1 VGRWLDRAKTAYAK
15 MPVENDSPP
24 ASPSPHRVPAPSREQ
39 GRAAR
44 TLSLP
49 DSAVLGKK
57 GFSRLGEGQAAY
69 SATGAQEAQEAEE
82 ALESP
87 PAAAG
92 TAYTLVDSPTGLGL
106 IIEALRR
113 TSTIGLD
120 LETTGLRWWQDRI
133 RLISITTEAEE
144 TFLVDAFKVDITALF
159 PLLTG
164 TKIIA
169 HNAAFDLLFLKRAG
183 FEASECVCTMILS
196 QILWAGKLRPDT
208 DKNVEH
214 DLASVAQR
222 ALNVTLDKSHQKEDW
237 AGELTPEMLA
247 YAARDSMFL
256 LPLHQELIQRIAEAR
271 GLEWVV
277 DIEMRLLKAMVHISD
292 NGLPIDGEK
301 WARYVETIEDEI
313 RSLYA
318 EMDSHVKGSLP
329 ERFVNNNK
337 KNKDSVPCDRTDRV
351 NWRSAAQ
358 IGWAFE
364 QLGITLPRTAKGNVS
379 TSKDVMKGIDHTL
392 ARHVERLNKIKN
404 LPTTFGKALKKRY
417 ADGRIYP
424 GWNQC
429 EADTGRM
436 SCANPPLQ
444 GLPSEGEL
452 RKAVVAPEG
461 YKLVVSDL
469 SQIEIRVLAALTGDQ
484 DLIHAF
490 EEGADIHRSV
500 AATVLDKEHE
510 DVLEEER
517 KIAKSIVFG
526 QMYGQGVEGLRKT
539 IQNKLGRE
547 FSETEAREYWERFFD
562 AYPGVKSW
570 REKEGRAF
578 DAGYRHTRTRKG
590 RRRLDVD
597 TKPKRWNSP
606 IQGLA
611 ADVLKAITVEVH
623 ERRQEVPGLEL
634 VGLVHDE
641 VICLVPEEHAERA
654 AEWLT
659 DIMEAA
665 ADTIVNGDA
674 PAEARVPMK
683 ADTKVCGTWADQRL
697 RLYPRTSL

>member
-1 VGRWLDRAKTAYAK
+1 
-15 MPVENDSPP
+15 
-24 ASPSPHRVPAPSREQ
+24 
-39 GRAAR
+39 
-44 TLSLP
+44 
-49 DSAVLGKK
+49 
-57 GFSRLGEGQAAY
+57 
-69 SATGAQEAQEAEE
+69 
-82 ALESP
+82 
-87 PAAAG
+87 
-92 TAYTLVDSPTGLGL
+92 
-106 IIEALRR
+106 
-113 TSTIGLD
+113 
-120 LETTGLRWWQDRI
+120 
-133 RLISITTEAEE
+133 
-144 TFLVDAFKVDITALF
+144 
-159 PLLTG
+159 
-164 TKIIA
+164 
-169 HNAAFDLLFLKRAG
+169 
-183 FEASECVCTMILS
+183 
-196 QILWAGKLRPDT
+196 
-208 DKNVEH
+208 
-214 DLASVAQR
+214 
-222 ALNVTLDKSHQKEDW
+222 
-237 AGELTPEMLA
+237 
-247 YAARDSMFL
+247 
-256 LPLHQELIQRIAEAR
+256 
-271 GLEWVV
+271 
-277 DIEMRLLKAMVHISD
+277 
-292 NGLPIDGEK
+292 
-301 WARYVETIEDEI
+301 
-313 RSLYA
+313 
-318 EMDSHVKGSLP
+318 
-329 ERFVNNNK
+329 
-337 KNKDSVPCDRTDRV
+337 
-351 NWRSAAQ
+351 
-358 IGWAFE
+358 
-364 QLGITLPRTAKGNVS
+364 
-379 TSKDVMKGIDHTL
+379 MKGIDHPL

-469 SQIEIRVLAALTGDQ
+469 SQIEIRVLAALSGDQ
-484 DLIHAF
+484 NLIHAF

-500 AATVLDKEHE
+500 AATVLGKEHE
-510 DVLEEER
+510 DVLDEER

-547 FSETEAREYWERFFD
+547 FSETEARDYWAKFFD
-562 AYPGVKSW
+562 AYPGVKRW

-611 ADVLKAITVEVH
+611 ADVLKAITVEIH

-641 VICLVPEEHAERA
+641 VICLVPEEHAERT

-659 DIMEAA
+659 NIMESA

-674 PAEARVPMK
+674 PPEARVPMK
-683 ADTKVCGTWADQRL
+683 ADTKVCRTWADK
-697 RLYPRTSL
+697 

>member
-1 VGRWLDRAKTAYAK
+1 
-15 MPVENDSPP
+15 
-24 ASPSPHRVPAPSREQ
+24 
-39 GRAAR
+39 
-44 TLSLP
+44 
-49 DSAVLGKK
+49 
-57 GFSRLGEGQAAY
+57 
-69 SATGAQEAQEAEE
+69 
-82 ALESP
+82 
-87 PAAAG
+87 
-92 TAYTLVDSPTGLGL
+92 VDSPTGLGL
-106 IIEALRR
+106 IIEALRG
-113 TSTIGLD
+113 TSMIGLD
-120 LETTGLRWWQDRI
+120 LETTGLRWWQARI

-169 HNAAFDLLFLKRAG
+169 HNAAFDLLFLKRAR
-183 FEASECVCTMILS
+183 FEASESACTMVLS
-196 QILWAGKLRPDT
+196 QILWAGKLKLGNDR
-208 DKNVEH
+208 NVDH
-214 DLASVAQR
+214 DLASVVKR
-222 ALNVTLDKSHQKEDW
+222 TLDIELDKSEQKKDW
-237 AGELTPEMLA
+237 SGKLTPEMLA

-256 LPLHQELIQRIAEAR
+256 LPLHQELTHRIAEAR

-292 NGLPIDGEK
+292 NGLPIDAEK
-301 WARYVETIEDEI
+301 WAEYVRVLEEEIERLVDQ
-313 RSLYA
+313 
-318 EMDSHVKGSLP
+318 MDAFVTELIP
-329 ERFVNNNK
+329 EGFIKRNK
-337 KNKDSVPCDRTDRV
+337 EKEGREDRI
-351 NWRSAAQ
+351 NWQSGEQA
-358 IGWAFE
+358 GWALE
-364 QLGITLPRTAKGNVS
+364 QLGYVLPSSKKGKPLTN
-379 TSKDVMKGIDHTL
+379 KGILKEIPHPL
-392 ARHVERLNKIKN
+392 ARLIERLNKIRN
-404 LPTTFGKALKKRY
+404 EPTKFGSALNERY
-417 ADGRIYP
+417 AGGRIYAS
-424 GWNQC
+424 WRQC
-429 EADTGRM
+429 EAKTGRM

-444 GLPSEGEL
+444 GVPSEGEL

-469 SQIEIRVLAALTGDQ
+469 SQIEIRVLAALSGDQ
-484 DLIHAF
+484 NLIHAF
-490 EEGADIHRSV
+490 EEGVDVHRSV
-500 AATVLDKEHE
+500 AATVLGKEHE
-510 DVLEEER
+510 DVLDEER

-547 FSETEAREYWERFFD
+547 FSETEARDYWAKFFD
-562 AYPGVKSW
+562 AYPGVKRW

-611 ADVLKAITVEVH
+611 ADVLKAITVEIH

-641 VICLVPEEHAERA
+641 VICLVPEEHAERT

-659 DIMEAA
+659 NIMESA

-674 PAEARVPMK
+674 PPEARVPMK
-683 ADTKVCGTWADQRL
+683 ADTKVCRTWADK
-697 RLYPRTSL
+697 

>member
-24 ASPSPHRVPAPSREQ
+24 ASPNPHRVPALSRER
-39 GRAAR
+39 GRAAG

-49 DSAVLGKK
+49 GSAVLGKK
-57 GFSRLGEGQAAY
+57 GFSRLGD
-69 SATGAQEAQEAEE
+69 ATGAQEAQEAEE
-82 ALESP
+82 ALEP
-87 PAAAG
+87 LPASAG
-92 TAYTLVDSPTGLGL
+92 TAYTLVDSPTSLGL

-144 TFLVDAFKVDITALF
+144 TFLVDAFKVDIPTLF

-183 FEASECVCTMILS
+183 FEMGECACTMVLS
-196 QILWAGKLRPDT
+196 QILWAGKLRPGT

-247 YAARDSMFL
+247 YAARDSKCL
-256 LPLHQELIQRIAEAR
+256 LLLHQELTQRIAEAR

-301 WARYVETIEDEI
+301 WADYVRVLEEEIERLVDQ
-313 RSLYA
+313 
-318 EMDSHVKGSLP
+318 MDGFVTEPIP
-329 ERFVNNNK
+329 EGFIKR
-337 KNKDSVPCDRTDRV
+337 NKDKEGREGKI
-351 NWRSAAQ
+351 NWQSGEQA
-358 IGWAFE
+358 GWALE
-364 QLGITLPRTAKGNVS
+364 QLGYVLPSSKKGKPLTN
-379 TSKDVMKGIDHTL
+379 KDALKEIPHPL
-392 ARHVERLNKIKN
+392 ARLLERLNKIKN
-404 LPTTFGKALKKRY
+404 EPTKFGRALNERY
-417 ADGRIYP
+417 AGGRIYAS
-424 GWNQC
+424 WRQC
-429 EADTGRM
+429 EAKTGRM

-444 GLPSEGEL
+444 GVPSEGEL

-461 YKLVVSDL
+461 YRLVVSDL
-469 SQIEIRVLAALTGDQ
+469 SQIEIRVLAALSGDQ
-484 DLIHAF
+484 ILIGAF

-500 AATVLDKEHE
+500 AATVLGKQQ
-510 DVLEEER
+510 EEVTDGER

-547 FSETEAREYWERFFD
+547 VSETEARAYWAKFFD
-562 AYPGVKSW
+562 AYPGVKRW
-570 REKEGRAF
+570 REKEGRSF
-578 DAGYRHTRTRKG
+578 DAGYKHTRTRKG

-611 ADVLKAITVEVH
+611 ADALKAITVEVH
-623 ERRQEVPGLEL
+623 ERRQEVPSLEL
-634 VGLVHDE
+634 VALVHDE
-641 VICLVPEEHAERA
+641 VICLVSEAHEEEA

-659 DIMEAA
+659 DIMETA

-674 PAEARVPMK
+674 PTEARVPMR
-683 ADTKVCGTWADQRL
+683 ADTEVCGTWADK
-697 RLYPRTSL
+697 